1 MQTESIADH
10 QQASAS
16 IEQPRWYAVQTRSR
30 HEKKAAAELGEKGIY
45 CFLPLTTQIHQWSDR
60 EKEVEVPLFPGYLF
74 VNTLT
79 IPEVRVSVLRTS
91 GITSFVGNQGKGTPI
106 PDKQIEAVQALVN
119 QRVPM
124 TAHPFLSVN
133 QKVRIRGGSLDGV
146 EGVLVGVNPDL
157 SLVVS
162 VDLIQ
167 RAVAIRVS
175 GYEVEAA

>member
-1 MQTESIADH
+1 MLTECIANN
-10 QQASAS
+10 QS
-16 IEQPRWYAVQTRSR
+16 QPLSFERPLWYAVQTRSR
-30 HEKKAAAELGEKGIY
+30 HEKKAAAELREKGIY
-45 CFLPLTTQIHQWSDR
+45 CFLPLATQIHHWSDR
-60 EKEVEVPLFPGYLF
+60 DKEVEVPLFPGYIF
-74 VNTLT
+74 VNALT
-79 IPEVRVSVLRTS
+79 APEVRVSILRTS
-91 GITSFVGNQGKGTPI
+91 GVTNFVGNNGKGTPI
-106 PDKQIEAVQALVN
+106 PDKQIEGVQALVN

>member
-1 MQTESIADH
+1 VQIEAISTS
-10 QQASAS
+10 QAQSLS
-16 IEQPRWYAVQTRSR
+16 FERPQWYAVQTRSR
-30 HEKKAAAELGEKGIY
+30 HEKKAAAELRDKGVY
-45 CFLPLTTQIHQWSDR
+45 CFLPLTTQVHRWSDR
-60 EKEVEVPLFPGYLF
+60 DKEVEVPLFPGYIF

-79 IPEVRVSVLRTS
+79 VPEARVSILRTT
-91 GITSFVGNQGKGTPI
+91 GVASFVGNSGKGTPI
-106 PDKQIEAVQALVN
+106 PDKQIEDVQAIVN
-119 QRVPM
+119 QRVPIA
-124 TAHPFLSVN
+124 THPFLSVN

-146 EGVLVGVNPDL
+146 EGVLVGVNSDL

>member
-1 MQTESIADH
+1 MQTECITDR
-10 QQASAS
+10 QPVPVS
-16 IEQPRWYAVQTRSR
+16 IERPRWYAVQTRSR
-30 HEKKAAAELGEKGIY
+30 HEKKAAAELRDKGIY
-45 CFLPLTTQIHQWSDR
+45 CFLPLATQVHHWSDR
-60 EKEVEVPLFPGYLF
+60 DKEVEVPLFPGYLF

-79 IPEVRVSVLRTS
+79 VPEIRVSILRTS
-91 GITSFVGNQGKGTPI
+91 GISSFVGNQGRGTPI
-106 PDKQIEAVQALVN
+106 PDNQIEAVQALVN
-119 QRVPM
+119 QRVPI

>member
-1 MQTESIADH
+1 MQTEWISDI
-10 QQASAS
+10 QTESAGA
-16 IEQPRWYAVQTRSR
+16 ERPQWYAVQTRSR
-30 HEKKAAAELGEKGIY
+30 HEKKAAAELRDKGIP
-45 CFLPLTTQIHQWSDR
+45 CFLPLTTQLHRWSDR
-60 EKEVEVPLFPGYLF
+60 DKEVEVPLFPGYVF

-79 IPEVRVSVLRTS
+79 VPEIRVSILRTF
-91 GITSFVGNQGKGTPI
+91 GIASFVGNHGKGTPI
-106 PDKQIEAVQALVN
+106 PDKQIEAVQAIVN
-119 QRVPM
+119 QRVPIA
-124 TAHPFLSVN
+124 AHPYLSMN

-146 EGVLVGVNPDL
+146 EGVLVGMNSDL